1 MITGTEDLKIFSKNP
16 KKSIFVRDLPYSCT
30 FRDLAEF
37 FSETLQAP
45 SEEAVQMAVER
56 LNGCRF
62 IGRDIRVLAYDPKAP
77 TEPSTTGLVH
87 VSFKTMSAQQP
98 LVTEATLRASFDSF
112 GEIDH
117 VAIRTHKFTEMGLQ
131 GGYGF
136 LTFHMPEQN
145 RTVVEQVRQVVIDG
159 ILRAEPAASA
169 RPYGAAPG
177 ANPNAFYDPRR
188 NVPSGYPQSAY
199 GGSRGYPPVDY
210 ERERAMAMGRGG
222 HPADYYPPARPD
234 PYYDPRDPYAARYAA
249 GRDPRDPYAAA
260 APAGRYPPRDPYDR
274 RDIGYEQDLYDR
286 RRGYP
291 PMLPPDNGP
300 GPLPGSYHRP
310 GYPSEREPYDPRA
323 PYYAVRRP
331 EDDLRYGA
339 PYPPSERDYLDP
351 RRAPA
356 GPAGAYSSGMPYDSA
371 ADRLRFD
378 GLREASGSA
387 AGYHGLELDEL
398 GLPVG
403 RPAIGAGNPVAAG
416 LGLKPPGPD
425 AQREVD
431 PLWKG
436 FSGGSTGSRGYFAT
450 SADPRANFL
459 YNGVG
464 SSDMN
469 SSIFGNRNA
478 TGSELDG
485 SALPPQPPAAG
496 SPKRESLLATVGG
509 SPVFD
514 KKSVSSDP
522 DSSFRMDS
530 LVDAL
535 WSPALP
541 AGNVP
546 LEALE
551 GEIPLSYGEK
561 PADSSPE
568 SAVNTGGLGSADL
581 LGSAESQESVV
592 TDAPEVSD
600 SVVMPPGLAKAD
612 LSTSTTLVAAASR
625 KQSTDDDLSA
635 LIGE

>member
-1 MITGTEDLKIFSKNP
+1 M
-16 KKSIFVRDLPYSCT
+16 T
-30 FRDLAEF
+30 FR
-37 FSETLQAP
+37 
-45 SEEAVQMAVER
+45 
-56 LNGCRF
+56 
-62 IGRDIRVLAYDPKAP
+62 
-77 TEPSTTGLVH
+77 
-87 VSFKTMSAQQP
+87 
-98 LVTEATLRASFDSF
+98 
-112 GEIDH
+112 
-117 VAIRTHKFTEMGLQ
+117 
-131 GGYGF
+131 
-136 LTFHMPEQN
+136 MPEQN

-159 ILRAEPAASA
+159 ILYDCSWSALHTQKGWDGEDLIMDPKHGLISAKSGQPEPSRDAATVAFNAQQRGGMQVVPPQDDEAYYGGRQPSAASAYARGNPAGARPDYREAEYRDYDSRRRVEPAAGA
-169 RPYGAAPG
+169 RPYGATPG
-177 ANPNAFYDPRR
+177 VNPNAFYDPRR

-210 ERERAMAMGRGG
+210 ERERALAMSRGG
-222 HPADYYPPARPD
+222 YPADYYPPARPDPRD

-260 APAGRYPPRDPYDR
+260 GPAGRYPPRDPYDR

-286 RRGYP
+286 RRYP
-291 PMLPPDNGP
+291 SMLPPDNGAA
-300 GPLPGSYHRP
+300 PLPGSYHRP
-310 GYPSEREPYDPRA
+310 GYPAERDPYDPRA
-323 PYYAVRRP
+323 PFYASRRP

-356 GPAGAYSSGMPYDSA
+356 GPAGAYPSGLPYDVP

-378 GLREASGSA
+378 GLREAPGSA
-387 AGYHGLELDEL
+387 TGYHGLELDEL
-398 GLPVG
+398 GLPIG
-403 RPAIGAGNPVAAG
+403 RPAVGAGNPAASA
-416 LGLKPPGPD
+416 LGLKPSGPD
-425 AQREVD
+425 GQREVD

-459 YNGVG
+459 YNGAG
-464 SSDMN
+464 AADMN
-469 SSIFGNRNA
+469 STLFGNRNA

-496 SPKRESLLATVGG
+496 SPKRESLLTAVGG
-509 SPVFD
+509 SPVYD
-514 KKSVSSDP
+514 KKADP
-522 DSSFRMDS
+522 SDSSFRMDS

-551 GEIPLSYGEK
+551 SEDPLSYGEK
-561 PADSSPE
+561 PAESASESAVDAVSQENVVNDASEGPE
-568 SAVNTGGLGSADL
+568 SA
-581 LGSAESQESVV
+581 
-592 TDAPEVSD
+592 
-600 SVVMPPGLAKAD
+600 VMPPGLAKAD

-625 KQSTDDDLSA
+625 KQSTDDDLDA

>member
-1 MITGTEDLKIFSKNP
+1 M
-16 KKSIFVRDLPYSCT
+16 
-30 FRDLAEF
+30 
-37 FSETLQAP
+37 
-45 SEEAVQMAVER
+45 
-56 LNGCRF
+56 
-62 IGRDIRVLAYDPKAP
+62 
-77 TEPSTTGLVH
+77 
-87 VSFKTMSAQQP
+87 
-98 LVTEATLRASFDSF
+98 
-112 GEIDH
+112 
-117 VAIRTHKFTEMGLQ
+117 
-131 GGYGF
+131 
-136 LTFHMPEQN
+136 TFHMPEQN

-159 ILRAEPAASA
+159 ILYDCSWSALHTQKGWDGEDLIMDPKHGLISAKSGQPEPSRDAATVAYNAQQRGGMQVLPPQDDDAYYGGRQAPAAAYARGNPAGARPDYREADYRDYDPRRRVEPAASA
-169 RPYGAAPG
+169 RPYGATPA

-249 GRDPRDPYAAA
+249 GRDPRDPYAAP
-260 APAGRYPPRDPYDR
+260 APVGRYPPRDPYDR

-300 GPLPGSYHRP
+300 LPGSYHRP
-310 GYPSEREPYDPRA
+310 GYPTEREPYDPRA
-323 PYYAVRRP
+323 PYYAARRP

-351 RRAPA
+351 RRAPP

-378 GLREASGSA
+378 GLREAPGSA

-403 RPAIGAGNPVAAG
+403 RPAIGAGNPAAAG

-496 SPKRESLLATVGG
+496 SPKRESLLAAVGG

-514 KKSVSSDP
+514 KKSASSDP

-551 GEIPLSYGEK
+551 SDDPLSHGEK

-568 SAVNTGGLGSADL
+568 SAVNTGL
-581 LGSAESQESVV
+581 LGSAESQENIV

-625 KQSTDDDLSA
+625 KQSTDDDLNA